1 MRNEKT
7 VTLPINQNK
16 QRHQSSLRKSRTNES
31 HQISSKFLPQL
42 GFISMFDSSSRLL
55 SRGSGASPSAA
66 KVVGEQVVVHSRK
79 CFAAWNWSADDY
91 LVQQPTRLEDSE
103 YSDSANWL
111 AVFASN
117 ALKTRGQ
124 TFLPFFSFL
133 FRSKGKYVSD
143 GDVKTTVLM
152 EQNAGEKHVTHVMKC
167 KYSPWTNQSRLTISS
182 PYNVV
187 LDFDTFLC

>member
-91 LVQQPTRLEDSE
+91 LVQQPTRGLWIF
-103 YSDSANWL
+103 WL
-111 AVFASN
+111 CKLIGSLRLKCTKNTWSN
-117 ALKTRGQ
+117 
-124 TFLPFFSFL
+124 
-133 FRSKGKYVSD
+133 
-143 GDVKTTVLM
+143 
-152 EQNAGEKHVTHVMKC
+152 
-167 KYSPWTNQSRLTISS
+167 ISS
-182 PYNVV
+182 
-187 LDFDTFLC
+187 FFFLSFFQAKKNMSQRGTWKRPC